1 MRVHAESVH
10 VLAVAHKVFDLP
22 GGQRLDNR
30 HKRVA
35 QLVQAA
41 RRQAVGGAVGFPA
54 AVIVWLAGNAKHTA
68 DAAGDLPL
76 IVQHPPG
83 QCGHSEGPH
92 RVFVLA
98 ARLFALDI
106 D

>member
-1 MRVHAESVH
+1 MRYDSGVFQHAQEHAVDGPRGVFCITGESVRVYAESVH

-41 RRQAVGGAVGFPA
+41 RGQAVGGAVGFPA
-54 AVIVWLAGNAKHTA
+54 AVLLCI
-68 DAAGDLPL
+68 
-76 IVQHPPG
+76 
-83 QCGHSEGPH
+83 
-92 RVFVLA
+92 RVLYQA
-98 ARLFALDI
+98 
-106 D
+106 